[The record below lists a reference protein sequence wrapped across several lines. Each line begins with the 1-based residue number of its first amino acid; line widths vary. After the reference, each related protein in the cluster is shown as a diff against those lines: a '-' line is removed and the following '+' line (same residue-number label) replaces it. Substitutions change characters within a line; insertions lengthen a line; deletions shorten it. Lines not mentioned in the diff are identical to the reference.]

1 MKRKR
6 RYYVIYEDDQ
16 WKVKLERGS
25 VIRTFG
31 SSRNKAIRYA
41 KKLGRN
47 NRRPVM
53 INYRSGA
60 TGAAYHSVDDLT

>member
-1 MKRKR
+1 LKRKR

-31 SSRNKAIRYA
+31 SSRNKAVRYA
-41 KKLGRN
+41 KKLGRRN
-47 NRRPVM
+47 NRPVM
-53 INYRSGA
+53 VNYKSGA
-60 TGAAYHSVDDLT
+60 TGATYYKASEL